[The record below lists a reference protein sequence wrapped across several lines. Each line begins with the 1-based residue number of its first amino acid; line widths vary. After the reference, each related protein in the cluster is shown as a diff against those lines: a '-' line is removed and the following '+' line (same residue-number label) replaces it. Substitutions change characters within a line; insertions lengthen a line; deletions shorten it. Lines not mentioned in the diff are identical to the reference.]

1 MPRFARCCTPPTVTV
16 EARYSKR
23 RRRDVQPLPPQLV
36 EPLRA
41 WLAGKERGRPVFA
54 MPERTAAMLRRDL
67 EAAGIPYRTAEG
79 IADFH
84 ALRHTYASRLVR
96 HGVSVKV
103 AQDLARHSDP
113 R

>member
-1 MPRFARCCTPPTVTV
+1 
-16 EARYSKR
+16 
-23 RRRDVQPLPPQLV
+23 
-36 EPLRA
+36 
-41 WLAGKERGRPVFA
+41 
-54 MPERTAAMLRRDL
+54 MLRRDL